1 MVFDKVFSN
10 NSCDLNSKNNQYD
23 SILKDGENIKNLES
37 DINKFN
43 SINKTI
49 EFLLKMN
56 GSKLICE
63 LYGFLKKQIKTY
75 SEISTYRVLE
85 LTKEQLSLFKQY
97 SVSLEI
103 FKESPFSIDSI
114 LVYEYD
120 SIEYNYYNSSTEL
133 DKIISKNIN
142 SLSVKDGL
150 YYLTSNVKGYLGNGM
165 HVSNINDEESCYT
178 FNNLIYDRLSLLSR
192 TSDGYIYY
200 VSGKYSGLIKKCIY
214 GKLKGVYVICDNLT
228 LTPVKQRE
236 ELCLYGEIEVSD
248 DIYTLDDDDVFNLKL
263 QENLPGVKLSFVKD
277 EIMEDAKG

>member
-1 MVFDKVFSN
+1 MIELVFDKVFSN

-114 LVYEYD
+114 LVY
-120 SIEYNYYNSSTEL
+120 
-133 DKIISKNIN
+133 
-142 SLSVKDGL
+142 
-150 YYLTSNVKGYLGNGM
+150 
-165 HVSNINDEESCYT
+165 
-178 FNNLIYDRLSLLSR
+178 
-192 TSDGYIYY
+192 
-200 VSGKYSGLIKKCIY
+200 
-214 GKLKGVYVICDNLT
+214 
-228 LTPVKQRE
+228 
-236 ELCLYGEIEVSD
+236 
-248 DIYTLDDDDVFNLKL
+248 
-263 QENLPGVKLSFVKD
+263 
-277 EIMEDAKG
+277 